1 MSASTKKKL
10 RKEQVTQM
18 MTERQQKEQ
27 AEAKKT
33 KAITAAFI
41 ITIVAVFCV
50 CLGVLGTTL
59 TNRYGLI
66 ERFTTAATIG
76 EHKLD
81 SITMNYFFYDA
92 VDTEYNNMYNTYG
105 EYASSLMSV
114 DLTKP
119 LDEQK
124 YDENG
129 KTWADYYM
137 DLAVENAHAVY
148 AMYDKAVAENFQLS
162 ENSISSIDNTVMQ
175 MEWTAALYYG
185 TDANGMLRMIYG
197 NGANE
202 KTYREYKTIQATASE
217 YYQAH
222 QDSLKYD
229 DAAIRAYEKD
239 HFNDFSFYS
248 FNSYFLDYTKF
259 LPTDVTADS
268 ATEEQKAAARTA
280 AEAAA
285 NELEKATNVE
295 ELDAAIANLEINKD
309 AETTP
314 TSTANTDVAH
324 TEMYAEYS
332 EWLSAADRVAGN
344 TKVFPSKSADA
355 EGNEVI
361 TGYYVLMF
369 QSRNDDLEPLANV
382 RHILISFEGGTTDEN
397 GNTTYSDEEKATAKS
412 KADNLLQ
419 QWKDGEATEESFI
432 ALVKDNTGDTASAE
446 TGGLYEDI
454 YNKANYETAFLNWS
468 VNPDRVA
475 GDTGVVETSYGYHIM
490 YYVGDDE
497 LTNRDYKITQ
507 KLIADDM
514 KVWEDSVLG
523 AVTATKGK
531 DSRINKDLV
540 YQAASN

>member
-10 RKEQVTQM
+10 RKEQETQM
-18 MTERQQKEQ
+18 MTERQKQEK

-33 KAITAAFI
+33 RAITATFI
-41 ITIVAVFCV
+41 IVIAVVFCV
-50 CLGVLGTTL
+50 CIGVLGTSL
-59 TNRYGLI
+59 FNKYGVI

-76 EHKLD
+76 DHKLD
-81 SITMNYFFYDA
+81 SIEMNYFFYDA
-92 VDTEYNNMYNTYG
+92 VEAEYSNLYNTYG
-105 EYASSLMSV
+105 EYASSFMSV
-114 DLTKP
+114 DLSKP
-119 LDEQK
+119 LDEQT
-124 YDENG
+124 YDESG

-137 DLAVENAHAVY
+137 DVAVENAHAVY

-162 ENSISSIDNTVMQ
+162 EDSVTSINNTVLQMQ
-175 MEWTAALYYG
+175 LSASLYYG
-185 TDANGMLRMIYG
+185 TDTDGMLRMIYG
-197 NGANE
+197 NGASE
-202 KTYREYKTIQATASE
+202 KSYREYKTIQATASE

-239 HFNDFSFYS
+239 HYNDFSFYS
-248 FNSYFLDYTKF
+248 FNSYFVDYTKF
-259 LPTDVTADS
+259 LPAEVTSED
-268 ATEEQKAAARTA
+268 ATEEQKTAARTA

-285 NELEKATNVE
+285 NQLLTATTVE
-295 ELDAAIANLEINKD
+295 ELDTAIAALEINKD
-309 AETTP
+309 AETAP

-324 TEMYAEYS
+324 TEMYTEYS
-332 EWLSAADRVAGN
+332 DWLSASDRIAGDI
-344 TKVFPSKSADA
+344 KAFPSKTTDA

-397 GNTTYSDEEKATAKS
+397 GTTTYSDEEKATAKTE
-412 KADNLLQ
+412 AEALLQ

-454 YNKANYETAFLNWS
+454 YNTANYETAFLNWS
-468 VNPDRVA
+468 VNPERVA
-475 GDTGVVETSYGYHIM
+475 GDTGIVETSYGYHIM

-497 LTNRDYKITQ
+497 LTNRDYQITQ
-507 KLIADDM
+507 KLISDDM
-514 KVWEDSVLG
+514 TAWEESVLG
-523 AVTATKGK
+523 AVTATRGK

-540 YQAASN
+540 YSPASA

>member
-18 MTERQQKEQ
+18 MTERQQKEK

-41 ITIVAVFCV
+41 IVIVAVFCV
-50 CLGVLGTTL
+50 CIGVLGSTL
-59 TNRYGLI
+59 FNRFGVI

-76 EHKLD
+76 DHELN
-81 SITMNYFFYDA
+81 SIEMNYFFYDA
-92 VDTEYNNMYNTYG
+92 VEAEYNNLYNTYG
-105 EYASSLMSV
+105 DYASSFMSV
-114 DLTKP
+114 DLSKP

-124 YDENG
+124 YDETG
-129 KTWADYYM
+129 KTYADYYM

-162 ENSISSIDNTVMQ
+162 EETKTSIDNTVMQ
-175 MEWTAALYYG
+175 MEWQAMFSGL
-185 TDANGMLRMIYG
+185 DINGLLRMVYG

-202 KTYREYKTIQATASE
+202 KSYREYKTIQATASE

-239 HFNDFSFYS
+239 HYNDFSFYS
-248 FNSYFLDYTKF
+248 FNSYFVDCTKF
-259 LPTDVTADS
+259 LPADVTS
-268 ATEEQKAAARTA
+268 ENATEEQKTAARTA

-285 NELEKATNVE
+285 NELLKATTVE
-295 ELDAAIANLEINKD
+295 ELDTAIAALEINKD
-309 AETTP
+309 AQTAP
-314 TSTANTDVAH
+314 KSTANTDVAH
-324 TEMYAEYS
+324 TGMYTEYS
-332 EWLSAADRVAGN
+332 DWLSASDRIAGDI
-344 TKVFPSKSADA
+344 KSFPSKTTDA

-369 QSRNDDLEPLANV
+369 QSRNDDMEPLANV

-412 KADNLLQ
+412 KADALLQ

-497 LTNRDYKITQ
+497 LTNRDYQITQ
-507 KLIADDM
+507 KLISDDM

-523 AVTATKGK
+523 AVTATKGN

-540 YQAASN
+540 YKAASN